1 MSDAIVEFEQVT
13 VVYQKTV
20 ALNEVSFRLEQGELL
35 GVIGPNGSG
44 KTTLLKTVLG
54 LVKPVAG
61 KVQVLGAEGQGRV
74 RCAGCNSKR
83 CHIVRMPG
91 TKGQGLARVRHLI
104 GYVPQRKPIDPN
116 MPVSVLDVVLMGT
129 YSLLGRWTY
138 PGKEER
144 EKALAA
150 LAAVGLEKTVNHI
163 AGHLSGGQQQRLFL
177 ARALVSEP
185 KLLLLD
191 EPTAGVDVA
200 SRKQIVEL
208 VRKLHQ
214 ERGLT
219 TIYVTHDLNEVMS
232 CTDKIMLLNKR
243 ILGFG
248 RCAEVVNT
256 ETLSRLYDTRIS
268 VLEKDDQRYV
278 ISGDYHG

>member
-1 MSDAIVEFEQVT
+1 MGVIEFRDVT
-13 VVYQKTV
+13 VAYQRTIALEEV
-20 ALNEVSFRLEQGELL
+20 AFELEPGEFL
-35 GVIGPNGSG
+35 GIIGPNGSG

-54 LVKPVAG
+54 LVKPV
-61 KVQVLGAEGQGRV
+61 KGRV
-74 RCAGCNSKR
+74 RVLGVEEEK
-83 CHIVRMPG
+83 
-91 TKGQGLARVRHLI
+91 LAQVRHRI

-129 YSLLGRWTY
+129 YPLLGRWSL
-138 PGKEER
+138 PGKREQ
-144 EKALAA
+144 EKAIAA
-150 LAAVGLEKTVNHI
+150 LQAVGLEKTARHI

-185 KLLLLD
+185 RLLLLD

-208 VRKLHQ
+208 VRRLHQ

-248 RCAEVVNT
+248 RCGEVVNT